1 MYHLVY
7 TSHAVKPL
15 SESELL
21 ELLKQSRDR
30 NKEFKISGILLY
42 VQGKFM
48 QVLEGKKAFVE
59 KIYASIVNDPR
70 HTRVTMVLEGNSPT
84 RIFKGWS
91 MGFKKL
97 SNDDFANVSGFTDI
111 DIFFDEHKM
120 KENSSLL
127 LVFLKLFYRKNMVD
141 YPESAVR

>member
-7 TSHAVKPL
+7 TSHAKIPF
-15 SESELL
+15 SEPELL
-21 ELLKQSRDR
+21 DLLRQSRDR
-30 NKEFKISGILLY
+30 NKEYNITGILLY

-59 KIYASIVNDPR
+59 EIYASILNDPR
-70 HTRVTMVLEGNSPT
+70 HTRVTMILEGDSPK

-97 SNDDFANVSGFTDI
+97 SNDDFVNASGFTDI
-111 DIFFDEHKM
+111 DVFFDEHKM

-141 YPESAVR
+141 YPESTAK

>member
-1 MYHLVY
+1 MFHLVY

-15 SESELL
+15 TEPELL
-21 ELLKQSRDR
+21 ELLRQSRDR
-30 NKEFKISGILLY
+30 NKKFNISGILLY

-48 QVLEGKKAFVE
+48 QVLEGKKSYVDEIFH
-59 KIYASIVNDPR
+59 SIQNDAR
-70 HTRVTMVLEGNSPT
+70 HTRVTVVLEGNSPK

-97 SNDDFANVSGFTDI
+97 SDKDFVNASGFTDI
-111 DIFFDEHKM
+111 DVFFSEHKM

-141 YPESAVR
+141 YPESVAK

>member
-7 TSHAVKPL
+7 TSHAKKPF
-15 SESELL
+15 SEPELL
-21 ELLKQSRDR
+21 DLLRQSRDR
-30 NKEFKISGILLY
+30 NKVLNVSGILLY

-48 QVLEGKKAFVE
+48 QVLEGKKAFVDT
-59 KIYASIVNDPR
+59 IYASILNDPR
-70 HTRVTMVLEGNSPT
+70 HTRVTMILEGDSPK

-97 SNDDFANVSGFTDI
+97 SNDDFVNASGFTDI
-111 DIFFDEHKM
+111 DVFFDEHKM

-141 YPESAVR
+141 YPESAMK

>member
-7 TSHAVKPL
+7 TSHAKKPF
-15 SESELL
+15 SEPELL
-21 ELLKQSRDR
+21 DLLRQSRDR
-30 NKEFKISGILLY
+30 NKELNISGILLY

-48 QVLEGKKAFVE
+48 QVLEGKKDFVE
-59 KIYASIVNDPR
+59 KVYSSIKDDPR
-70 HTRVTMVLEGNSPT
+70 HTRVTLILEGNSKK

-97 SNDDFANVSGFTDI
+97 SNDDFVNASGFTDI
-111 DIFFDEHKM
+111 DVFFDEHKM
-120 KENSSLL
+120 KENSNLL

-141 YPESAVR
+141 YPESAVK

>member
-7 TSHAVKPL
+7 TSHAVKPF
-15 SESELL
+15 SDAELL
-21 ELLKQSRDR
+21 ELLQQSRDR
-30 NKEFKISGILLY
+30 NKEFNISGILLY

-59 KIYASIVNDPR
+59 QIYASILKDPR
-70 HTRVTMVLEGNSPT
+70 HTRVTLVLEGNSPA

-97 SNDDFANVSGFTDI
+97 SNEDFAGVSGFTDI
-111 DIFFDEHKM
+111 DTFFNEHQI

-127 LVFLKLFYRKNMVD
+127 LMILKSFYRKNMVD
-141 YPESAVR
+141 YPESAER

>member
-7 TSHAVKPL
+7 TSHAIKPFT
-15 SESELL
+15 EGELL
-21 ELLKQSRDR
+21 DLLRQSRDR
-30 NKEFKISGILLY
+30 NEKLSISGILLY

-48 QVLEGKKAFVE
+48 QVLEGKKSFVDE
-59 KIYASIVNDPR
+59 IYTSILEDTR
-70 HTRVTMVLEGNSPT
+70 HTRVTLVLEGDSPK

-97 SNDDFANVSGFTDI
+97 SNEDFVNASGFTDI
-111 DIFFDEHKM
+111 DVFFDEHKM

-141 YPESAVR
+141 YPETSPK

>member
-7 TSHAVKPL
+7 TSHAIKPFTD
-15 SESELL
+15 EELFN
-21 ELLKQSRDR
+21 LLRQSRER
-30 NKEFKISGILLY
+30 NKEFSVSGILLY

-48 QVLEGKKAFVE
+48 QVLEGKKSFVE
-59 KIYASIVNDPR
+59 EIYSSIQRDTR
-70 HTRVTMVLEGNSPT
+70 HNRVTLLLEGDSPK

-97 SNDDFANVSGFTDI
+97 SNEDFVNASGFTDI
-111 DIFFDEHKM
+111 DVFFNENKM
-120 KENSSLL
+120 KESSSVL

-141 YPESAVR
+141 YPETIPK